1 MYDYTGVIHLHSE
14 YSFDGR
20 TPIPEM
26 IRAARNSGVHFLA
39 LTDHGCVTARQR
51 GWEGWHDGVL
61 VIVGQE
67 ISPRFNHYL
76 AFGPCGA
83 IDIPDDAEGADPQC
97 YIDRVRE
104 EGGIGFIAHPD
115 HKGAP
120 LFHVKHYPWTNW
132 DVSGFTGLGIWDFM
146 TDWQG
151 SLTGRLRAVASYLLP
166 ALFLRGPE
174 RETLARWDA
183 LGRERRV
190 PGIGECDNHNTK
202 KRWFGVTM
210 PVFPFARVLTI
221 LRTHILT
228 EEPLPEAPQP
238 AMNAV
243 LLALA
248 EGRSYVANDALGPA
262 AGFRFQADYPGGAVV
277 MGGEVLLRPDD
288 KPLLQVQVP
297 GEGRIRLLRD
307 GFPVRE
313 EKGASLSLEAEGP
326 GVYRVEVFRKTWG
339 CWRPWIFSNPVY
351 LRGTRGAA

>member
-1 MYDYTGVIHLHSE
+1 MHEYTGVIHLHSE

-20 TPIPEM
+20 TPVAEM
-26 IRAARNSGVHFLA
+26 IRAARASGVHFLG
-39 LTDHGCVTARQR
+39 LTDHACVTARDR

-76 AFGPCGA
+76 AFGCCGTV
-83 IDIPDDAEGADPQC
+83 DIPDDAEEADPQG

-120 LFHVKHYPWTNW
+120 LFHVKHYPWKDW
-132 DVSGFTGLGIWDFM
+132 SVSGFTGLGIWDFM

-151 SLTGRLRAVASYLLP
+151 SLTGRIQALASYLFP

-174 RETLARWDA
+174 RDTLARWDA
-183 LGRERRV
+183 LGRERRI
-190 PGIGECDNHNTK
+190 PGIGECDNHNTR

-210 PVFPFARVLTI
+210 PVFPFGRVFTI

-228 EEPLPEAPQP
+228 AEPLTEAPGP
-238 AMNAV
+238 AEAAV
-243 LLALA
+243 LEAL
-248 EGRSYVANDALGPA
+248 EQGRSFVANDWLASST
-262 AGFRFQADYPGGAVV
+262 GFRFHAERPDGAVV
-277 MGGEVLLRPDD
+277 MGGEARFLPDD
-288 KPLLQVQVP
+288 GWILQVQVP

-307 GFPVRE
+307 GAVIRE
-313 EKGASLSLEAEGP
+313 ESGRSLCLPVPGP
-326 GVYRVEVFRKTWG
+326 GVYRVEVRRRAWG
-339 CWRPWIFSNPVY
+339 RWRPWIFSNPVY
-351 LRGTRGAA
+351 LRGAQGTA